1 VFCRGWRNWNA
12 TGAPAP
18 GPAAGRLGEI
28 SVPVLVAGGTRD
40 RVVPPQLLRV
50 TAAGLPDARLL
61 LLRGRGHATALFGP
75 RLRPAIAAF
84 LAEPGR

>member
-1 VFCRGWRNWNA
+1 M
-12 TGAPAP
+12 
-18 GPAAGRLGEI
+18 
-28 SVPVLVAGGTRD
+28 PVLVAGGTRD